1 MSLLFLNN
9 AGYASNVSIN
19 NSTLTLNL
27 QIRINISN
35 INNTKKI
42 IFYKK
47 YKKLYYYLK
56 IQATLVRDFV

>member
-56 IQATLVRDFV
+56 IQATLVSDLV